1 MKRIFILLFS
11 TLFIYG
17 NLPAQDRQEKTVPI
31 AVGKEYTDSLATGSS
46 HIYTLEADSGQ
57 FIYGVADQQTVD
69 VKIEVKDPA
78 GKTVGAF
85 DTPAR
90 GKEAFQFDTETA
102 GKYSIKVTPFEEE
115 EGRYTFLVSVVEA
128 VAVKP
133 AERVDQLMMSYAG
146 EEVPGA
152 AAMTMKD
159 GEIIFAEAYGM
170 ASLTYDVPFEIST
183 RTNIGSTSKQFTA
196 FAAALLAERGKLSLD
211 DNVRKYIPELPE
223 FEHPVT
229 IRNLLTHTSGYREF
243 LNTLAMRGRDLSS
256 PLDREKIIDVVQRQ
270 PELQNKPGAEWNYNN
285 TGFALVVEVIERVT
299 ETPFPKWIQEN
310 VFEPLQM
317 NHTMVRR
324 DQNQVVPDRSQ
335 GYAIGEGGDYVEMT
349 DLGGAMG
356 AGGIYTTLEDLAKW
370 IRNFEDPKVGSEDI
384 IREMTTPFVLAEG
397 DTSNYGLGLF
407 VQEYKGLKY
416 IHHGGADVAH
426 RSMLMYFPEIDA
438 AVVTQSNNA
447 NFRGDIPLKIADVFF
462 KDYMEMEKPDT
473 AKEQQAA
480 GTFEYDP
487 EDFEPLTGRYELKV
501 QPGFIL
507 TFSRDGD
514 RLYTQA
520 TGQPEVD
527 IRATSDST
535 FSLVGVNADIT
546 FHMNE
551 DGSADS
557 LTLHQNGHH
566 IATRIDWEPSM
577 DEKKEYTGRYFSQEL
592 QTFYTVAMEDSSLV
606 LQHYRLDDK
615 TMTPGDQDSFSAGF
629 PIAEMKFVRNDRGE
643 VTGFKASN
651 GRTKG
656 VLFEKRE

>member
-17 NLPAQDRQEKTVPI
+17 NLQAQDRQEKTVPI

-57 FIYGVADQQTVD
+57 FVFGMADQHTVD
-69 VKIEVKDPA
+69 VKIEVTDPS
-78 GKTVGAF
+78 GNIVGAF

-90 GKEAFQFDTETA
+90 GREVLQFDTESA
-102 GKYSIKVTPFEEE
+102 GLFRIKVSPFEEE
-115 EGRYTFLVSVVEA
+115 EGSYTFTLSVVEP
-128 VAVKP
+128 VATKP
-133 AERVDQLMMSYAG
+133 SERVDQLMMAYSG
-146 EEVPGA
+146 NEVPGA
-152 AAMTMKD
+152 AAMAMKD
-159 GEIIFAEAYGM
+159 GDILFSEAYGM
-170 ASLTYDVPFEIST
+170 ASLTYDIPFEVDT

-211 DNVRKYIPELPE
+211 DKVRKYIPELPE

-256 PLDREKIIDVVQRQ
+256 PLERGKIIDVVQRQ

-370 IRNFEDPKVGSEDI
+370 IRNFEDPQVGSEDI

-447 NFRGDIPLKIADVFF
+447 NFRGDIPQKIADVFF
-462 KDYMEMEKPDT
+462 KEYMEMEKPDT
-473 AKEQQAA
+473 AREQQAV